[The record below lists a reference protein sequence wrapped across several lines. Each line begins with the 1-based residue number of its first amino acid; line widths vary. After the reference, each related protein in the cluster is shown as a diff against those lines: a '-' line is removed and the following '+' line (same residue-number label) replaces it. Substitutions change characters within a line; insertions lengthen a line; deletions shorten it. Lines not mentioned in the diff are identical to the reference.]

1 MTGRGARRRAPVVLM
16 GLVTMLALVA
26 PAAAQT
32 ADPAP
37 DTTSPAPIPP
47 ETAPPT
53 TAPPGAPA
61 PAPAPAPSVPPPEPF
76 RLPMDAGPRYKAQAA
91 QAKLDIAA
99 LEPELATAI
108 AQRDQLQARWD
119 ALTAQLAQLDVA
131 RRRTSVELDAARV
144 RLGASA
150 AKAYVQRG
158 GGRLDAALDA
168 MASAD
173 DAMDIGRDLHLLTA
187 YGDYEIDH
195 FTRLEAEV
203 KAIDRELL
211 DVADERVEV
220 KEQLEA
226 ATTLVN
232 DMYARLANAHQ
243 RLTEA
248 ETGLARFHELAT
260 TAGSPILGPNRLTAQ
275 QLADFV
281 RASGQAP
288 NITVSIDELAQ
299 LYIEESEKVGVRGDV
314 AWAQSILET
323 GTFGFQGSMVEPEDN
338 NFAGIGACDSCT
350 RGFRF
355 ADARLGVR
363 AQMQLLR
370 VYVDPDVTETSLP
383 DPLLLPRT
391 LRLGFRGEVQSWWDL
406 TGTWATAYDYGIRVY
421 DLYQRIVGETQPIV
435 PPVEPPP
442 AAP

>member
-1 MTGRGARRRAPVVLM
+1 M
-16 GLVTMLALVA
+16 GLVTMFALVA

-53 TAPPGAPA
+53 TAPPGAPTPTAA
-61 PAPAPAPSVPPPEPF
+61 PAPPPRVPPPDPF
-76 RLPMDAGPRYKAQAA
+76 RLSMDAGPRSKAQAA
-91 QAKLDIAA
+91 RAKLDIAA

-119 ALTAQLAQLDVA
+119 ALTAQLAQLDIA
-131 RRRTSVELDAARV
+131 RRRTIVELDAARV
-144 RLGASA
+144 ALGASA
-150 AKAYVQRG
+150 AKAYVHRG

-187 YGDYEIDH
+187 YGDHEIDL
-195 FTRLEAEV
+195 FERLEAEV

-211 DVADERVEV
+211 DVADERVEA

-232 DMYARLANAHQ
+232 DVDALLANAHQ

-248 ETGLARFHELAT
+248 ETELARFHEMAT

-288 NITVSIDELAQ
+288 NITVTIDELAQ
-299 LYIEESEKVGVRGDV
+299 LYIEESEKLGVRGDV

-350 RGFRF
+350 RGYRF
-355 ADARLGVR
+355 AEARLGVR

-391 LRLGFRGEVQSWWDL
+391 LRLGFRGKVQSWWDL

-421 DLYQRIVGETQPIV
+421 DLYQRMVGDTQPM
-435 PPVEPPP
+435 PPVDLD
-442 AAP
+442 AGR